1 MVNMT
6 DWQLGFS
13 AGVAATIVGFIL
25 TMIWDGY
32 KYRRD
37 TLSRESAILKGLV
50 HELTENR
57 ELSTENIKII
67 RDEMEVL
74 SKKQTLIVPLLYLKS
89 GFWDYLKFNIPNRI
103 YSETGMLEKLKD
115 ISLLAEHINE
125 SIRSRQNYKDTSGAM
140 TNFSGSIKVKNEV
153 IESNLKRLNELLDN
167 VICVLE

>member
-1 MVNMT
+1 MT